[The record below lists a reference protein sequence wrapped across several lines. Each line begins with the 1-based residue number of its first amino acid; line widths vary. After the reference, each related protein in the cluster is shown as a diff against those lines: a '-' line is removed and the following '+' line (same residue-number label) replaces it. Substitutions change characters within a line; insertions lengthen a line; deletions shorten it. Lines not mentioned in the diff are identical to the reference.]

1 MYIIDEKDKLKKIV
15 HIVAPMI
22 ENQKSVNTLFY
33 KGFIE
38 SFLHTILLIK
48 SN

>member
-1 MYIIDEKDKLKKIV
+1 MYIIDEKDKLKTIV
-15 HIVAPMI
+15 HIIPAMI
-22 ENQKSVNTLFY
+22 KNKKGVNTLFY